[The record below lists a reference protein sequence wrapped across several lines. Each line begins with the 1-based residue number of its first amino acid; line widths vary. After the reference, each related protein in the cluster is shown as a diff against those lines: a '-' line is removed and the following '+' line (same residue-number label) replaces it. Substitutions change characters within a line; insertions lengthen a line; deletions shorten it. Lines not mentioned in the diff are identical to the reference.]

1 MKRYKLVLLGIV
13 VIAVWILLGGGM
25 SLYVDAL
32 WFDSLGYYAI
42 FETVIWLKFVCW
54 MAGFLVSVLLLWLN
68 FRLAS
73 RRTYEQETWFRQE
86 YLVLGMDEKRSNLFR
101 AGILVLSALL
111 GLLAQSEWLMFA
123 QFRNQVSGGPVDPIF
138 AKSLSF
144 YFFDLPVWNFLTG
157 FALALVFFCLVVAGV
172 SYVFHGHV
180 GYSRQLHLTYAARLH
195 LAILVGIGFLIIAVR
210 FYLKRFD
217 LLFSIRDKGVT
228 FGASYT
234 DIHAW
239 LPVYWMMAGVVLVVA
254 VLFFAS
260 PLIGSLKHALAG
272 IVGFVALYLLSGIYP
287 AVVQTFRV
295 EPNELEKET
304 PFLNYHIQ
312 ATLDAYN
319 LRKLETREFTSSGRL
334 DAQALARNQAT
345 LRNIRLW
352 DWRPLKD
359 AYGQLQ
365 SIRPYYSFEDVDL
378 DRYVIEGSYRQI
390 MLSARELN
398 FTQVSEQAQTWINQ
412 FFQYT
417 HGYGLCASPVNEV
430 TEDGLPD
437 FFIKDIPP
445 RSTVDLNIS
454 RPEIYFGE
462 KTDYPVFI
470 KTRMKE
476 FDYPHGDQNAFTT
489 YAADRGLR
497 IGSFTRKLLFAW
509 ELGSFQILFTSNF
522 AADSRVLLYRSIRD
536 RIRKI
541 APFLDYDNDPY
552 MVMDEG
558 RLFWIQD
565 AYTTAGRYP
574 YAEPF
579 GRQFNYIRNSVK
591 VVIDAYLGDVF
602 FYVSDPD
609 DPLLGTY
616 ARIFPTLFKPMSDL
630 RPGLR
635 AHIRYPEDMFDI
647 QREIYCTYH
656 MRDPRVFYNKEDLW
670 AIPHEI
676 YGDTEQAMESYYTIM
691 ALPHETREEFI
702 LLTPFSPKNKNNMI
716 AWLAARSDREHYGQL
731 MLFQFPKQQLT
742 YGPMQIEARID
753 QDPQVSQLITLW
765 SQKGSRVIRGNLLV
779 IPIETSVLYVE
790 PMYLQAEKS
799 EIPELTRIIVVYEN
813 RVIIG
818 ETLKEALDA
827 AVAAG
832 PQRPAPI
839 TVLPPSLLP
848 ETSLAPE
855 LQSLVEDAVRQFD
868 LSQERLKEGDWT
880 GYGEAQQ
887 KLKEI
892 LDELTN
898 RTKPGLSPP
907 PAPTPQRGTSN
918 RSE

>member
-13 VIAVWILLGGGM
+13 VIAVWVLLGGGM

-42 FETVIWLKFVCW
+42 FETVIWLKFISW

-68 FRLAS
+68 FRVAS

-86 YLVLGMDEKRSNLFR
+86 YLVLGMDEKRNNIFR

-111 GLLAQSEWLMFA
+111 GLLAQSEWLTFA
-123 QFRNQVSGGPVDPIF
+123 QFRHQVPGGPADPIF
-138 AKSLSF
+138 GKSLSF
-144 YFFDLPVWNFLTG
+144 YFFNLPVWNFLTG
-157 FALALVFFCLVVAGV
+157 FGLALVFFCLVVAAV

-210 FYLKRFD
+210 FYLKRYD
-217 LLFSIRDKGVT
+217 LLFSTRDKGVT
-228 FGASYT
+228 FGAGYT
-234 DIHAW
+234 DVHAW
-239 LPVYWMMAGVVLVVA
+239 LPVYWIMVGVVMVVA
-254 VLFFAS
+254 VLFFTA
-260 PLIGSLKHALAG
+260 PLLGSLKYALAG
-272 IVGFVALYLLSGIYP
+272 LVGFVALYLLSGVYP
-287 AVVQTFRV
+287 ATVQTFRV

-304 PFLNYHIQ
+304 PYLNNHIQ
-312 ATLDAYN
+312 ATLDAYD
-319 LRKLETREFTSSGRL
+319 LRKIETREFRTAGRL
-334 DAQALARNQAT
+334 DAQALVRNQAT

-378 DRYVIEGSYRQI
+378 DRYVIEGNYRQI

-445 RSTVDLNIS
+445 RSTVDLQIS

-470 KTRMKE
+470 KTHMKE

-489 YAADRGLR
+489 YSGDRGLR

-522 AADSRVLLYRSIRD
+522 APDSRVLLYRAIRD
-536 RIRKI
+536 RVRRI

-552 MVMDEG
+552 MVIDDG

-565 AYTTAGRYP
+565 AYTTSGRYP

-602 FYVSDPD
+602 FYVSDPG

-616 ARIFPTLFKPMSDL
+616 ARIFPTLFKPMSEL

-635 AHIRYPEDMFDI
+635 SHIRYPEDMFDI

-670 AIPHEI
+670 EIPHEV
-676 YGDTEQAMESYYTIM
+676 YGDNEQAMEAYYTIM
-691 ALPHETREEFI
+691 GLPNEAKEEFI
-702 LLTPFSPKNKNNMI
+702 LLTPFSPKTKNNMI
-716 AWLAARSDREHYGQL
+716 AWLAARADSPHYGSL
-731 MLFQFPKQQLT
+731 LLFQFPKQQLT

-753 QDPQVSQLITLW
+753 QEPMVSQLITLW

-790 PMYLQAEKS
+790 PLYLQAEKS

-813 RVIIG
+813 RVVIG
-818 ETLKEALDA
+818 ETLKEALDG

-832 PQRPAPI
+832 PQRKPVLP
-839 TVLPPSLLP
+839 VLPPGLLP
-848 ETSLAPE
+848 ETSLSPE
-855 LQSLVEDAVRQFD
+855 LQSLLQEAVREFD
-868 LSQERLKEGDWT
+868 LGQERLKEGDWT
-880 GYGEAQQ
+880 GYGEAQRR
-887 KLKEI
+887 LKEI
-892 LDELTN
+892 LDELNT
-898 RTKPGLSPP
+898 RAAPT
-907 PAPTPQRGTSN
+907 PAPTSKTPSATNRG
-918 RSE
+918 SE

>member
-13 VIAVWILLGGGM
+13 VAAVWVLLGGGM
-25 SLYVDAL
+25 SLYIDAL
-32 WFDSLGYYAI
+32 WFDSLGYYKV
-42 FETVIWLKFVCW
+42 FETVIWLKFISW
-54 MAGFLVSVLLLWLN
+54 MAGFLISVLLLWLN

-73 RRTYEQETWFRQE
+73 RRSYEQETWFRQE
-86 YLVLGMDEKRSNLFR
+86 YLVLGMDEKRGTLFR

-111 GLLAQSEWLMFA
+111 GLLAQSGWLMFA
-123 QFRNQVSGGPVDPIF
+123 QFRHQVPGGPVDPIF
-138 AKSLSF
+138 GKSLSF
-144 YFFDLPVWNFLTG
+144 YFFDLPVWNFVTG
-157 FALALVFFCLVVAGV
+157 FALALVFFCLLVAGL
-172 SYVFHGHV
+172 SYVFHGHL

-195 LAILVGIGFLIIAVR
+195 LAILVGVGFLIIGVR
-210 FYLKRFD
+210 FYLKRYD

-228 FGASYT
+228 FGAAYT
-234 DIHAW
+234 DVHAW
-239 LPVYWMMAGVVLVVA
+239 LPVYWIMAGVVLVVA
-254 VLFFAS
+254 LFFFTA
-260 PLIGSLKHALAG
+260 PLTGSLKYALG
-272 IVGFVALYLLSGIYP
+272 GLVGFVALYLLSGIYP
-287 AVVQTFRV
+287 TVVQTFRV

-304 PFLNYHIQ
+304 PYISYHIQ
-312 ATLDAYN
+312 ATLDAYD
-319 LRKLETREFTSSGRL
+319 LGKIESREFTGAGQL

-378 DRYVIEGSYRQI
+378 DRYVIEHNYRQI

-398 FTQVSEQAQTWINQ
+398 FSQVSEQAQTWINQ

-476 FDYPHGDQNAFTT
+476 FDYPRGEQNAFTT
-489 YAADRGLR
+489 YSGDRGLG
-497 IGSFTRKLLFAW
+497 IGSLTRKLLFAW

-522 AADSRVLLYRSIRD
+522 TPDSRVLLYRGIRD
-536 RIRKI
+536 RVRKI

-552 MVMDEG
+552 IVIDDG
-558 RLFWIQD
+558 RLFWVQD
-565 AYTTAGRYP
+565 AYTTSGRYP
-574 YAEPF
+574 YAQPF

-591 VVIDAYLGDVF
+591 VVIDAYLGDVSL
-602 FYVSDPD
+602 YVSRPD
-609 DPLLGTY
+609 DLLIGTY

-635 AHIRYPEDMFDI
+635 AHIRYPEDLFDV
-647 QREIYCTYH
+647 QREIFCTYH
-656 MRDPRVFYNKEDLW
+656 MQDPRVFYNKEDLW

-676 YGDTEQAMESYYTIM
+676 YGDTEQTMESYYTIM
-691 ALPHETREEFI
+691 ALPHEPKEEFI

-716 AWLAARSDREHYGQL
+716 AWLAARSDGDEYGNL
-731 MLFQFPKQQLT
+731 ILFQFPKQQLT

-779 IPIETSVLYVE
+779 IPIESSVLYVE
-790 PMYLQAEKS
+790 PLYLQAEKS
-799 EIPELTRIIVVYEN
+799 EIPELTRIIVVYQN
-813 RVIIG
+813 RVVIG
-818 ETLKEALDA
+818 ESLKEALDG

-832 PQRPAPI
+832 PQPRQPVP
-839 TVLPPSLLP
+839 VLPPNLPP

-855 LQSLVEDAVRQFD
+855 LQALLQDAIRQFD
-868 LSQERLKEGDWT
+868 LGQERLKEGDWA

-892 LDELTN
+892 LDDLN
-898 RTKPGLSPP
+898 GRTRT
-907 PAPTPQRGTSN
+907 PAPTPSPRKLPGN
-918 RSE
+918 GSE